1 MSASTRIPRFNVK
14 KIVKCKL
21 ALDQSVLSTLHR
33 GGEGQDAYKMK
44 FPALVTEVVA
54 YQGCHRSG
62 YFIVCQGKLFNK
74 LNFQMAGTTY
84 M

>member
-33 GGEGQDAYKMK
+33 GGEGQIAYKLK
-44 FPALVTEVVA
+44 FPTLVTKVVVPRKRF
-54 YQGCHRSG
+54 CT
-62 YFIVCQGKLFNK
+62 FC
-74 LNFQMAGTTY
+74 FQLDGESKR
-84 M
+84 